1 MGSDYKND
9 VNQVKKSHNIIK
21 NRKCGNVEK
30 LGLNQRRVTDSNIN
44 IMKTDSYN
52 FLLGCIFLIN
62 FFALVG
68 LFFYFTSTMK
78 NYNQINDKKFE
89 IIIEAIANKK

>member
-30 LGLNQRRVTDSNIN
+30 LGLNQSRVTDSNIN

-68 LFFYFTSTMK
+68 LFFYFTSTME

>member
-1 MGSDYKND
+1 MGSDHKND

-30 LGLNQRRVTDSNIN
+30 LGLNQSRVKDSNIN

-52 FLLGCIFLIN
+52 FLIGCIFLIN
-62 FFALVG
+62 LLALVG
-68 LFFYFTSTMK
+68 MFFYFTCSMN
-78 NYNQINDKKFE
+78 NYEQSNNKKFE
-89 IIIEAIANKK
+89 IVIEALVNKK